1 MILESWYSSDSF
13 REIDKYKRE
22 SYIHVYYINYTV
34 IQYKNAVICWT
45 YWKNLQKWLMKF
57 QYKFNEVIKNP
68 YHYST
73 FDIPSILL
81 FCFPIIPLNFIVT
94 TNDIS
99 PMMIYILIRTLK
111 KTDGHHVFR
120 KAAEAVYR
128 EIIDNHWLRTMA
140 ASSKDG
146 LSTLGKHMSPL
157 SIQSHWLLLPHPTT
171 TNLGEY
177 WIHLIKY

>member
-1 MILESWYSSDSF
+1 M
-13 REIDKYKRE
+13 
-22 SYIHVYYINYTV
+22 
-34 IQYKNAVICWT
+34 
-45 YWKNLQKWLMKF
+45 
-57 QYKFNEVIKNP
+57 
-68 YHYST
+68 T
-73 FDIPSILL
+73 F
-81 FCFPIIPLNFIVT
+81 PLWW
-94 TNDIS
+94 
-99 PMMIYILIRTLK
+99 YILIRTLK

-171 TNLGEY
+171 TNLGSIEY
-177 WIHLIKY
+177 ISSSTRGFINTCYQPHGRQYWRTQIYIWSRTPILMLHQSYLKTIVTEGAHLRNSISSDNVQQIKINICHIS

>member
-1 MILESWYSSDSF
+1 
-13 REIDKYKRE
+13 
-22 SYIHVYYINYTV
+22 
-34 IQYKNAVICWT
+34 
-45 YWKNLQKWLMKF
+45 MKF

-68 YHYST
+68 YITIVLLTSHQYFS
-73 FDIPSILL
+73 FVSLSSLSILL
-81 FCFPIIPLNFIVT
+81 LLPMTFPLWW
-94 TNDIS
+94 
-99 PMMIYILIRTLK
+99 YILIRTLK

-171 TNLGEY
+171 TNLGKY
-177 WIHLIKY
+177 WIHLIKYKGFYQHMLQAPWSTILTKTDLYLVSHTNPYVTSAIFKNYRHRRGPFTQ

>member
-1 MILESWYSSDSF
+1 MPSSAELTGRICRNDKWSF
-13 REIDKYKRE
+13 STNSMKLSK
-22 SYIHVYYINYTV
+22 IHITTV
-34 IQYKNAVICWT
+34 LLTSHQYFFFVSLSSLS
-45 YWKNLQKWLMKF
+45 NLLLSM
-57 QYKFNEVIKNP
+57 
-68 YHYST
+68 T
-73 FDIPSILL
+73 F
-81 FCFPIIPLNFIVT
+81 PLWW
-94 TNDIS
+94 
-99 PMMIYILIRTLK
+99 YILIRTLK

-120 KAAEAVYR
+120 KAAEAVYSK
-128 EIIDNHWLRTMA
+128 IIDNHWLRTMA